1 MKKHLLR
8 PPGRRRTEQVELV
21 NHSSLR
27 ACATMAYEGTV
38 ERSCTKALLDGGGT
52 IEEGP
57 MSEETGGACVRQPT
71 PGREQHPVPLVSK
84 ATPPCTPAF
93 HAPRE
98 RIAQLL
104 NQGMHRSIT
113 IVTAP
118 EGYGKTTALA
128 DWLAHAKD
136 AGCGTAWFSADE
148 ADADPSRFWTNFRYA
163 LKTSLPMTHRDRN
176 GWDDASAWTEE
187 CDRGQEELLHLANE
201 LSLAANAGPP
211 IAIVLEGFDWLE
223 GTTTLPTL
231 LSFISALSPNVH
243 LFLSSRIAYTR
254 HDFPR
259 APLPGM
265 PVAVTA
271 HELSY
276 TEEECRQVVEA
287 WLGDTLGD
295 AERSV
300 LYEKT
305 GGWPLGVTTAL
316 KEIATGGNPTTCLNA
331 LSGMSEPFDSFF
343 EHEVFETVDEDVR
356 RFMVRTAM
364 LDEICPRLCDYMLD
378 CGGSAAIINDL
389 RKHNLFL
396 EPKDHRREW
405 FTYQRLFA
413 EWLKGKMLELPPNE
427 ARQLNSRAAHWHLRH
442 DMPLAAAKHQILA
455 VECSDIV
462 NLVRAACPSQPS
474 GTLNLVMRHRTL
486 LPDLDKLPWDF
497 CLLAAWAYLMS
508 ADLES
513 TRAWAERT
521 KRQAAAAGEEPPG
534 LTLSLKV
541 IEAKST
547 CLESRFDDGI
557 RMASAVLPSVDNASY
572 MPLRIMLL
580 NCSAESLDQQGDL
593 AAGFEHHRKM
603 TAVTEGYP
611 FAYMASIN
619 RYEIAYSHFLQG
631 HLHKASEVC
640 RALVASCPAD
650 YPVSGAARTLA
661 ALVKVV
667 VGERTPSTH
676 EQLESARMLLTPY
689 RNTDMYLDWAI
700 AFAWSHVAAG
710 DAEQG
715 DLALLEPIELL
726 ESQPLTV
733 PRGIAPMPFLNRAI
747 INLIR
752 GKPGVSEAV
761 YEEFKLLG
769 ISDTA
774 YSRIGWQLVRM
785 RIDSLDGVDMNVEAL
800 EELRRQAD
808 GFGFGG
814 LALDIE
820 IEMAKARFSQ
830 GKRAL
835 AFRCFH
841 DAIVRAIPDQ
851 PIAPFSL
858 RTRELGPLFS
868 AYLEA
873 ATPDHLQRA
882 FMRKVLRSAPVDRKE
897 QVILTTPF
905 THAEVDLTSRE
916 REILK
921 LAAIGYSRIEMA
933 EELCIT
939 SSTVKSHL
947 SHLYGKFEVKRYP
960 DLMAR
965 AIDLGFV

>member
-1 MKKHLLR
+1 MSNETR
-8 PPGRRRTEQVELV
+8 D
-21 NHSSLR
+21 
-27 ACATMAYEGTV
+27 ACV
-38 ERSCTKALLDGGGT
+38 ERPAPERGQRP
-52 IEEGP
+52 I
-57 MSEETGGACVRQPT
+57 
-71 PGREQHPVPLVSK
+71 PLVSK
-84 ATPPCTPAF
+84 ATPPCTPSF
-93 HAPRE
+93 HVPRE
-98 RIAQLL
+98 RIAQLFE
-104 NQGMHRSIT
+104 QGMHRNIT
-113 IVTAP
+113 MITAP

-128 DWLAHAKD
+128 DWLAHAK
-136 AGCGTAWFSADE
+136 ATGCSTVWFSADE
-148 ADADPSRFWTNFRYA
+148 ADADPSRFWVNFLYA
-163 LKTSLPMTHRDRN
+163 LEDSLPTSGQDES
-176 GWDDASAWTEE
+176 DQDSADMRTEE
-187 CDRGQEELLHLANE
+187 SGKDQEALLHLANE

-223 GTTTLPTL
+223 GTATLSAF
-231 LSFISALSPNVH
+231 LSFASALSPNIH
-243 LFLSSRIAYTR
+243 LFLSSRTTYTR

-259 APLPGM
+259 APMPGM
-265 PVAVTA
+265 PIAVTA

-276 TEEECRQVVEA
+276 TEEECRQVIEA
-287 WLGDTLGD
+287 WLGDTLDD

-316 KEIATGGNPTTCLNA
+316 KEIATGGDPAACIEA
-331 LSGMSEPFDSFF
+331 LSGTSEPFCSFF
-343 EHEVFETVDEDVR
+343 EHEVSETVDENVR

-378 CGGSAAIINDL
+378 CGGSAAIIDDL

-405 FTYQRLFA
+405 FIYQRLFA
-413 EWLKGKMLELPPNE
+413 EWLKGKMLELPSNE
-427 ARQLNSRAAHWHLRH
+427 ARQLNARAAHWYLRH

-462 NLVRAACPSQPS
+462 NLVRAACPNQPS
-474 GTLNLVMRHRTL
+474 GTFDLVMRHRTL

-513 TRAWAERT
+513 TRSWAERT
-521 KRQAAAAGEEPPG
+521 KQQAAAAGAESPG

-541 IEAKST
+541 IEVKST

-557 RMASAVLPSVDNASY
+557 RMAGAVLPSVDNPLY

-580 NCSAESLDQQGDL
+580 NCSAESFDQQGDL

-603 TAVTEGYP
+603 AAVTEGYP
-611 FAYMASIN
+611 FTYMASIN

-661 ALVKVV
+661 ALVKIML
-667 VGERTPSTH
+667 GERTCSTH
-676 EQLESARMLLTPY
+676 EQLENARMLLTPY
-689 RNTDMYLDWAI
+689 RNTDMYLDWSI
-700 AFAWSHVAAG
+700 AYAWSHVAAG

-715 DLALLEPIELL
+715 DLSLLEPIELL
-726 ESQPLTV
+726 ESQHLTV

-747 INLIR
+747 INLLM

-761 YEEFKLLG
+761 YEEFRLLG
-769 ISDTA
+769 IDDTA
-774 YSRIGWQLVRM
+774 YSRIGWQLVRT
-785 RIDSLDGVDMNVEAL
+785 RIDGLDGVDVNVEAL

-814 LALDIE
+814 LAIDIE

-830 GKRAL
+830 GKQAL
-835 AFRCFH
+835 AFRCVH
-841 DAIVRAIPDQ
+841 DAIVRAMPDQ
-851 PIAPFSL
+851 PIISFSL
-858 RTRELGPLFS
+858 RTRELGPLLA

-882 FMRKVLRSAPVDRKE
+882 FVRKVLRSVPADRKE
-897 QVILTTPF
+897 HTLQAVPLAHTDV
-905 THAEVDLTSRE
+905 ELTSRE

-921 LAAIGYSRIEMA
+921 LAAIGYSRIEIA

-939 SSTVKSHL
+939 PNTVKSHL
-947 SHLYGKFEVKRYP
+947 SHLYGKFSVKRYS